1 MIMEEEIRNG
11 EDNNFGVTILKSYNF
26 EDVWSSNHPHLSVK
40 KCREKLCQVEVL
52 VEKRTF
58 QAFQEKEHDDYIYA
72 LELNLLQVW
81 EYTKAK

>member
-1 MIMEEEIRNG
+1 
-11 EDNNFGVTILKSYNF
+11 
-26 EDVWSSNHPHLSVK
+26 
-40 KCREKLCQVEVL
+40 VEVL

>member
-40 KCREKLCQVEVL
+40 KCREKLC
-52 VEKRTF
+52 
-58 QAFQEKEHDDYIYA
+58 
-72 LELNLLQVW
+72 
-81 EYTKAK
+81 